1 MVERRTHN
9 PLVAGSNPA
18 GPKFWRFIMEDEK
31 LIRTDI
37 DPKHCKKQ
45 GKVFTIDANVLKK
58 NRPVMFRDQFINPPT
73 LNLSNSAL
81 TKLATLKTSN

>member
-1 MVERRTHN
+1 
-9 PLVAGSNPA
+9 
-18 GPKFWRFIMEDEK
+18 MEDEK

-73 LNLSNSAL
+73 LNLSNSTL
-81 TKLATLKTSN
+81 TKLASVKTSN